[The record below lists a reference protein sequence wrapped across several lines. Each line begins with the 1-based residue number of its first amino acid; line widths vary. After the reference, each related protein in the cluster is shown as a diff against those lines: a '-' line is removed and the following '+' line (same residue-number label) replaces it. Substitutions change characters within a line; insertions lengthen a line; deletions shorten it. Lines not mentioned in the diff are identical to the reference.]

1 MKLLFRHE
9 LPRRLRSAE
18 VYLEFLNASLH
29 ISVDGPTASMTGS
42 IGGPPNRTIAI
53 SDREYSCYRASHDVV
68 EIIDEDE
75 DRVVL
80 KTSNGYE
87 EEWVRPRWV
96 LNGVRRSRE
105 PKR

>member
-1 MKLLFRHE
+1 MKLLFRHD

-29 ISVDGPTASMTGS
+29 LSVDGPTASMTGT
-42 IGGPPNRTIAI
+42 IGGPRNKTIAI
-53 SDREYSCYRASHDVV
+53 SDRQYSSYRASHEVLEVV
-68 EIIDEDE
+68 DEDE

-80 KTSNGYE
+80 KTADGYE

-96 LNGVRRSRE
+96 LNGVRRARRTK
-105 PKR
+105 P

>member
-18 VYLEFLNASLH
+18 LYLEFLNASFHL
-29 ISVDGPTASMTGS
+29 SVDGPKASVTGS
-42 IGGPPNRTIAI
+42 IGGPPNRAITI
-53 SDREYSCYRASHDVV
+53 SDREYSCYRASHDVLEV
-68 EIIDEDE
+68 IDEDE

-80 KTSNGYE
+80 KTADGYE

-96 LNGVRRSRE
+96 LTGVRRARE
-105 PKR
+105 MKR